1 MQKDMKMKIRD
12 IFVKAIARGIE
23 LDPRGADEV
32 KKTLAREKKE
42 YDALSDKEKKYF
54 DTERLANPYPDSRL
68 LCGDPDKDVKRV
80 LVGIDIEVG
89 EVLLADRLGEKGKT
103 IDLIISHHPE
113 GSAMA
118 NLYDVMG
125 MQSGILVKYGVP
137 VNVAE
142 AIMDERIKEVERRLS
157 PVNHTRAVDVARL
170 LDIPLMCVH
179 TPTDNAVT
187 SYLQR
192 LFDEKKPDSL
202 SDIVDMLREI
212 PEYSGSVADSGGPK
226 IFCGSGS
233 RSAGKVFVD
242 MTGGTG
248 GSKKVFENLKAA
260 GVGTVV
266 GMHMGEDHRK
276 EAEKNHINVVIAGHI
291 SSDSL
296 GVNLI
301 LDHVL
306 EGVEVVATSAA
317 RRCRTTLPRP
327 QGTTAGK
334 VP

>member
-1 MQKDMKMKIRD
+1 MKIKD
-12 IFVKAIARGIE
+12 IFEKAIKKGME

-32 KKTLAREKKE
+32 RKGLEREKKDYE
-42 YDALSDKEKKYF
+42 ALKEKDKKNY
-54 DTERLANPYPDSRL
+54 DVNRLTNPYPDSRL
-68 LCGDPDKDVKRV
+68 LCGDPEKEVKRA

-89 EVLLADRLGEKGKT
+89 EVLLADRLSEKGRP

-125 MQSGILVKYGVP
+125 MQAGILAKYGVP
-137 VNVAE
+137 INVAE
-142 AIMDERIKEVERRLS
+142 DIMDERIKEVERRLS
-157 PVNHTRAVDVARL
+157 PVNHTRAVDAARL
-170 LDIPLMCVH
+170 LDIPLVCIH

-187 SYLQR
+187 DYLQR
-192 LFDEKKPDSL
+192 LFDEKEPDCV

-212 PEYSGSVADSGGPK
+212 PEYAGAIPDSGGPK
-226 IFCGSGS
+226 IFCGSGK
-233 RSAGKVFVD
+233 RRAGKVFVD

-248 GSKKVFENLKAA
+248 GSKKAFESLRTA

-266 GMHMGEDHRK
+266 GMHISEDHRK

-291 SSDSL
+291 ASDTL
-296 GVNLI
+296 GINLL

-306 EGVEVVATSAA
+306 EDVEVVAASGF
-317 RRCRTTLPRP
+317 RRIIRT
-327 QGTTAGK
+327 
-334 VP
+334 